1 MREFKEAYKC
11 AVDRLPKYH
20 ISAERVRDELH
31 HRRLV
36 RRKRRRTAA
45 QTAAAA
51 LFLVCGVGTATA
63 MNYSRSIFEV
73 TENGF
78 TAVSEGAQVLEE
90 ENDTG
95 VEPKAAVY
103 GAAEDFSGT
112 APKEDAPQDEVE
124 ILEAREWV
132 PEEYASV
139 EEFEEKEDIVVAV
152 PDLALLGEEPM
163 SENVMVFEEGER
175 VMVTVNYEDRSF
187 FLSQWDHR
195 DSRGYASSTMF
206 SGESV
211 NERRFVNDQG
221 LEYVMFDT
229 LDNGEITFTHAV
241 ISVNGR
247 DLQLDFGGYDEVT
260 VETVLRKLDLSVY
273 FKDE

>member
-103 GAAEDFSGT
+103 GAAEDFSGA
-112 APKEDAPQDEVE
+112 APEEDAPQD
-124 ILEAREWV
+124 
-132 PEEYASV
+132 
-139 EEFEEKEDIVVAV
+139 
-152 PDLALLGEEPM
+152 
-163 SENVMVFEEGER
+163 
-175 VMVTVNYEDRSF
+175 
-187 FLSQWDHR
+187 
-195 DSRGYASSTMF
+195 
-206 SGESV
+206 
-211 NERRFVNDQG
+211 
-221 LEYVMFDT
+221 
-229 LDNGEITFTHAV
+229 
-241 ISVNGR
+241 
-247 DLQLDFGGYDEVT
+247 
-260 VETVLRKLDLSVY
+260 
-273 FKDE
+273 